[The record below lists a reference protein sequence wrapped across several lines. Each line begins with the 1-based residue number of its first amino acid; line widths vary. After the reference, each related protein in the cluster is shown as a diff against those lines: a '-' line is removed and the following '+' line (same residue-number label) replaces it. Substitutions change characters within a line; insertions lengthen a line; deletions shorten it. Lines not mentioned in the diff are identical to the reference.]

1 MSRERTFRTKYGAK
15 ASDAGSSERNEAGL
29 APSSPRQTETNTSGG
44 HQIAHPCSL
53 KEYLSSLSPEERDLA
68 IDNFTDLLEL
78 LWEWVEELQVD
89 LGRETP
95 QSLSMASSPC
105 EQTEVLV

>member
-1 MSRERTFRTKYGAK
+1 MSRGRTFRTKYGAK
-15 ASDAGSSERNEAGL
+15 ALEAGSSERNEEGL
-29 APSSPRQTETNTSGG
+29 TPTSPRQIETNTSGG

-68 IDNFTDLLEL
+68 IDNCTDLLEL

-89 LGRETP
+89 LGQETP

-105 EQTEVLV
+105 EQMEVLV